1 MFVVVFINCTADF
14 QKLLHNVS
22 SLVGSNESLAFEI
35 PVITY
40 CLYIFVLANRA
51 KVEKSKLDLTGA
63 PNEHFSENEPLTT
76 ENENLDAFKAFS
88 SAFLCCWKE
97 VICSSIPAG

>member
-1 MFVVVFINCTADF
+1 MLSCF
-14 QKLLHNVS
+14 
-22 SLVGSNESLAFEI
+22 
-35 PVITY
+35 P
-40 CLYIFVLANRA
+40 VLAVPTTA
-51 KVEKSKLDLTGA
+51 VEQRRVPFPLATRVAELVFPLCCSHAEDARILLTGA

-97 VICSSIPAG
+97 VICSSLPAG